1 MDRRFERALAGLV
14 LLALCSC
21 QTFEQRKDT
30 TLLASAG
37 FRIVAANTPERIE
50 ALNTLTPEKITRLKH
65 NGEVF
70 YVYPDPKDCRCLRV
84 GRQEQYEMYQRLT
97 ASKKATT
104 FDTVNATTDS
114 DVLRGYTW

>member
-1 MDRRFERALAGLV
+1 MERRSELVFALALT
-14 LLALCSC
+14 LALCAC

-30 TLLASAG
+30 TLLSSAG
-37 FRIVAANTPERIE
+37 FRIVAANTPERID
-50 ALNTLTPEKITRLKH
+50 ALNNLTPEKITRLKH

-84 GRQEQYEMYQRLT
+84 GREDQYAMYQRLS
-97 ASKKATT
+97 AGKKSGIL
-104 FDTVNATTDS
+104 DVVNATTDS

>member
-1 MDRRFERALAGLV
+1 MHRRRERALV
-14 LLALCSC
+14 LALLLGICSC

-50 ALNTLTPEKITRLKH
+50 ALTSLTPEKITRLQH

-84 GRQEQYEMYQRLT
+84 GREEQYQMYERLS
-97 ASKKATT
+97 AGKKAGT
-104 FDTVNATTDS
+104 FDVVNATTDS
-114 DVLRGYTW
+114 DVLRGYSW